1 MTKAVNPPGW
11 KRPRGYSNGMVSAT
25 GLLAVAGQ
33 IGWDEHEQLV
43 GPGFIEQFER
53 ALANVVAV
61 VTAAGGSAAD
71 ILSLRL
77 CVVDK
82 AEYIAAGARVGE
94 IYRAHMG
101 KHFPAMALYVVGL
114 LEPGARVEIEALA
127 QLSASP
133 RSPASGDA

>member
-1 MTKAVNPPGW
+1 MAQSINPPGW
-11 KRPRGYSNGMVSAT
+11 TRPRGYSNGMVGPG

-43 GPGFIEQFER
+43 GPGFIEQFDR

-127 QLSASP
+127 QLPSP
-133 RSPASGDA
+133 PSPARGGA